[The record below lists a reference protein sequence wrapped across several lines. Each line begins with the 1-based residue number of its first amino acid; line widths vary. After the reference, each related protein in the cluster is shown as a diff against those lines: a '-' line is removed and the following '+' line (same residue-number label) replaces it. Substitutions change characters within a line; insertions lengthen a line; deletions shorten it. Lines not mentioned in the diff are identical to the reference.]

1 MVERW
6 RKTLGAWYMNIG
18 QIVDALGGWCYRS
31 SVARELE
38 RRWYRSRL
46 RRLVGESWNRKRVG
60 RYRPHHLYETVISN
74 DRMWFKL
81 QASCW
86 SSRQAVAFLESR
98 FTGTLYVTADGHT
111 PVTPFRLSGC
121 SSHLANWESI
131 VDRLPKEWDDGEYR
145 IERYPYPW
153 CETLSDDCDC
163 NGAKGRLDVVLT

>member
-1 MVERW
+1 
-6 RKTLGAWYMNIG
+6 MNIG

-46 RRLVGESWNRKRVG
+46 WRLVGESWNRKRVD

-86 SSRQAVAFLESR
+86 SSRQAAAFLESR
-98 FTGTLYVTADGHT
+98 FNGTRARIKGCVKREATY
-111 PVTPFRLSGC
+111 LSLRSQTSEPG
-121 SSHLANWESI
+121 
-131 VDRLPKEWDDGEYR
+131 
-145 IERYPYPW
+145 
-153 CETLSDDCDC
+153 
-163 NGAKGRLDVVLT
+163 